1 MSKASASNWQFSHKV
16 MVPVLLAITIT
27 TAAVAGF
34 VVWSTNRT
42 DEHALARETALVA
55 KALTDQLEAMPRI
68 QADLAV
74 WDEALE
80 AVGRGDTA
88 WLDDNLGAGLYE
100 TYGQERSYVL
110 DAELHPVFAMRDGG
124 RVPAKAFE
132 SVRTTILP
140 LTEKLRSLDGIA
152 ATAAYNN
159 SANDVAP
166 SATDIALLDG
176 HAAMVSVMPM
186 LSDSGDMVELEGG
199 EPIYVTAMLLEEPL
213 ATVLQDQYLFNGAHF
228 GTTPDLTEAEAAY
241 PVRNNAGQTIAWFK
255 WQPDRPGAR
264 ILQDTLPALLGAFLV
279 AGAIIAVLLRN
290 LQRASAQLQA
300 ERADAH
306 HRALHDPLT
315 GLGNRAL
322 FRDRLHQAIAAMPR
336 GEPRLALLALDLD
349 RFKQVNDTLGHEAGD
364 ELLRQVAG
372 RINSMLRPS
381 DTLVRLGGDEFAIV
395 QADITTHADATGLAQ
410 RVIDAL
416 QAPFHL
422 SGNSIQIG
430 VSIGIVTAPDLAQTE
445 AELVARADDALYS
458 AKAGGR
464 NRFCLHAP
472 QPNEPARREREVRQ
486 AFSMRVRNTDA
497 A

>member
-1 MSKASASNWQFSHKV
+1 MSSTSASKWQFSHKV
-16 MVPVLLAITIT
+16 MVPVLLAIAVTM
-27 TAAVAGF
+27 AALAGF
-34 VVWSTNRT
+34 VVWSTSRT

-55 KALTDQLEAMPRI
+55 NALVDQLDSMPRI
-68 QADLAV
+68 QVDLAV
-74 WDEALE
+74 WDEALD
-80 AVGRGDTA
+80 AVARRDTG
-88 WLDDNLGAGLYE
+88 WLDENLGAGLYE
-100 TYGQERSYVL
+100 VYGQERSYVL
-110 DAELHPVFAMRDGG
+110 DAGLHPVFAMRDGG

-132 SVRTTILP
+132 SVRATILP
-140 LTEKLRSLDGIA
+140 LIDKLRSLDGIA

-159 SANDVAP
+159 GANDTAP

-186 LSDSGDMVELEGG
+186 LSDSGDMTELEGS
-199 EPIYVTAMLLEEPL
+199 EPIYISAMLLGEPL
-213 ATVLQDQYLFNGAHF
+213 ATTLKDQYLFNGAHF
-228 GTTPDLTEAEAAY
+228 DTMPDLADAEAVY
-241 PVRNNAGQTIAWFK
+241 PVRNNAGETIAWFK

-264 ILQDTLPALLGAFLV
+264 ILQDTLPALLGAFAI
-279 AGAIIAVLLRN
+279 AGVIIALLLRN
-290 LQRASAQLQA
+290 LLRASTQLQA
-300 ERADAH
+300 ERAEAQ

-322 FRDRLHQAIAAMPR
+322 FLDRLHQAVNAMSR
-336 GEPRLALLALDLD
+336 GEPRLALLTLDLD

-372 RINSMLRPS
+372 RITSMLRS
-381 DTLVRLGGDEFAIV
+381 GDTLVRLGGDEFAII
-395 QADITTHADATGLAQ
+395 QTDIITHADATGLAQ

-422 SGNSIQIG
+422 SGKSIQIG

-445 AELVARADDALYS
+445 AELASRADDALYS

-472 QPNEPARREREVRQ
+472 QANEPARLEEEIRQ
-486 AFSMRVRNTDA
+486 AFSVRVRNSDA